1 MPRRLENTVALI
13 TAASS
18 GIGAGHRPCASRR
31 RRHRGARRGPR
42 DSLEQVGD
50 HGGPALGLEADDLQQ
65 RDVGVDLV
73 VLLCR
78 RSESDADLTACQL
91 ATPS

>member
-18 GIGAGHRPCASRR
+18 GIGADTAPCAS
-31 RRHRGARRGPR
+31 HRGARRGR
-42 DSLEQVGD
+42 RCRLEQVAETIGD

-78 RSESDADLTACQL
+78 RSESDRI
-91 ATPS
+91 

>member
-1 MPRRLENTVALI
+1 MPKRLENTVALI

-31 RRHRGARRGPR
+31 RRHRGARRGRR
-42 DSLEQVGD
+42 DRLEQVAETIGD

-78 RSESDADLTACQL
+78 RSESDRI
-91 ATPS
+91 